1 MELASFI
8 LDIAWGSIG
17 FGANRIRVSIVED
30 LRSDQLILQ
39 MIDNGRGMSGRE
51 IRRALSRPESSYR
64 KLAELAELCS
74 GWLHLDSRP
83 GRGTALTV
91 TFKHSH
97 IDRPPLGDMA
107 RGLMALLSMIG
118 NGTLIYTHKVILRSG
133 EEEFKLNTSELR
145 EQLDGV
151 PIDHP
156 GVRRWLA
163 ERIDEE
169 ERRLERLIRGEG
181 R

>member
-1 MELASFI
+1 VELASFI
-8 LDIAWGSIG
+8 LDIAGGSIG
-17 FGANRIRVSIVED
+17 SGANWIRVSIVED
-30 LRSDQLILQ
+30 LRSDQLTLQ
-39 MIDNGRGMSGRE
+39 MIDNGRGMSRRE
-51 IRRALSRPESSYR
+51 IRRALSRPESSYHR
-64 KLAELAELCS
+64 LAELAELCS
-74 GWLHLDSRP
+74 GWLHLDSKP

-107 RGLMALLSMIG
+107 RALMTLLSMIG
-118 NGTLIYTHKVILRSG
+118 GGTLVYTHKVILRRG

-156 GVRRWLA
+156 GVKRWLA
-163 ERIDEE
+163 KRIGEE
-169 ERRLERLIRGEG
+169 EKRLERLVREEG